1 MLKFFITLVF
11 ITFVSWQ
18 NDGHSSFIEELND
31 GSCKITSK
39 QKYPQQVFDVINF
52 IKDVQEKLRQIDKI
66 SSLSIDL
73 SGDISVN
80 SRSIELLLNELN
92 RTSLPIQLLNLSHT
106 SIEANIIQLLSK
118 SRINCVDISDTDAAE
133 SEELSFNEPI
143 DKFIFIPES
152 DLYFIE
158 NLNKTTLNLHQRYYD
173 EKNTIQGMTAKK
185 YPSVEGMII
194 PNLERV
200 CGLTSSY
207 DCGDKGLTLPA
218 SAQICGLTG

>member
-1 MLKFFITLVF
+1 MLKFFIPLVF
-11 ITFVSWQ
+11 ITFFSWQ

-66 SSLSIDL
+66 SSFSIDL
-73 SGDISVN
+73 SDDISVN

-173 EKNTIQGMTAKK
+173 EKNTIRGVTAKK
-185 YPSVEGMII
+185 YLSVEGMII